1 MMHLDKRTISNKM
14 NCILGNYNVLL
25 LDSAQC
31 HTGTENVKLKYNSMN
46 DYFVPGTPS
55 ELVVVYLSKASFRP
69 IGWRTIRIGQIRL
82 DCEKKV
88 KHLLTQC
95 R

>member
-1 MMHLDKRTISNKM
+1 MRWSEQQKGTAYDYLAERYRYVTMMHLDKRTISNKM
-14 NCILGNYNVLL
+14 NCILGSYNTVL

-55 ELVVVYLSKASFRP
+55 ELVVFYL
-69 IGWRTIRIGQIRL
+69 
-82 DCEKKV
+82 
-88 KHLLTQC
+88 
-95 R
+95 